1 MEGGRW
7 KSEIPAVVMKPVL
20 VIITMVKLVIIFP
33 PYFVMNVFLGINT
46 LYKKLYF
53 FFPSGLLPLTCNTTD
68 ILCQYLSVTN
78 FTPLCKYGNQEK
90 SETCL
95 RAVNCSLGE
104 GNPTFS
110 IVCKVIVLCFLELW
124 PCLYLYLEI
133 KCGLKTCMWPS
144 RQGVDS

>member
-1 MEGGRW
+1 MEVRNTGCSHETSFGNYNYGEVGNYISSLFCYECISRY
-7 KSEIPAVVMKPVL
+7 KHIIQKAV
-20 VIITMVKLVIIFP
+20 
-33 PYFVMNVFLGINT
+33 
-46 LYKKLYF
+46 F